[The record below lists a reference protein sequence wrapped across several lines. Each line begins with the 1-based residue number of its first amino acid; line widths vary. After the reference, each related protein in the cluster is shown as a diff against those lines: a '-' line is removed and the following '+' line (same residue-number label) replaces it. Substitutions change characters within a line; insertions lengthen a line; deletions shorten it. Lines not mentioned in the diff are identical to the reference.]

1 MNKLNPIEDNIIEKD
16 QSKQTPA
23 KLELNNHQI
32 NRLKSGQILNNKKI
46 SFKFNE
52 EKLQGYEGDTLSSA
66 LLANNKIV
74 VGRSFKYHRP
84 RGIFSAGTE
93 EPNAL
98 LEIGKNEYQEP
109 NVKATT
115 IKLFEGLE
123 SRSQNHLGSLN
134 FDLLAINDF
143 LHPFL
148 SAGFYYKTFMW
159 PKSFL
164 GKIL

>member
-16 QSKQTPA
+16 QSKQTPT
-23 KLELNNHQI
+23 KLELNNYQI
-32 NRLKSGQILNNKKI
+32 NRLKSGKILNNKKI

-134 FDLLAINDF
+134 FDL
-143 LHPFL
+143 
-148 SAGFYYKTFMW
+148 
-159 PKSFL
+159 
-164 GKIL
+164 